1 MSIPT
6 LILFAIA
13 GCLLVLLLKQY
24 QKPQGILLA
33 CLVCCMMLLA
43 FLPELEEIIGTA
55 TDFFT
60 QSPMQTE
67 SLTLLCKAIGISYLA
82 QIGMDICQDCGEHAI
97 RSAIEICCR
106 LCLTALS
113 LPLFQALAATILE
126 VIG

>member
-1 MSIPT
+1 MDMSLCYNCFKEFDGGGVCPHCGYDAAAEDGKHSLALRPGT
-6 LILFAIA
+6 ILDGRYIV
-13 GCLLVLLLKQY
+13 GRVLG
-24 QKPQGILLA
+24 QGG
-33 CLVCCMMLLA
+33 
-43 FLPELEEIIGTA
+43 F
-55 TDFFT
+55 
-60 QSPMQTE
+60 
-67 SLTLLCKAIGISYLA
+67 GISYLA